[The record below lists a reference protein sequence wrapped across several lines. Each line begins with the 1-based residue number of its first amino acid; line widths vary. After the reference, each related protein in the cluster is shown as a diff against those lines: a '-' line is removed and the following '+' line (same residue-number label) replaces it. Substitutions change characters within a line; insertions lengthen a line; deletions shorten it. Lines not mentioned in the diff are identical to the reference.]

1 MAALT
6 NLKRWLIDCWS
17 LFNRWSLRTPDSVG
31 DSPPLPISEFDS
43 SVSTRDEPALTQAS
57 ETEGIKP
64 MPQSMEVKAIV
75 DDIQDLIINDE
86 YAAAFEKLLVL
97 LDADSGDERMQN
109 ARSAVISRNSAYNRL
124 VRDDEAG
131 VVTRDEFKADR
142 AKIAVALTGILDDLP
157 DILDP
162 PRPTVPVPDRQRLEK
177 IVGYN
182 NLLEIAWLERGLTV
196 SKSLCRILFKTGV
209 PQGTGFL
216 VGNNLLMTNNHVISS
231 PDDAAK
237 MIAEFNYQTD
247 VSGVLLPTA
256 RYAFDPTIFM
266 TDQQLDYTLIGLAAA
281 DGSTAPLSQWGT
293 LKLNPNAD
301 PVEDEHVVIV
311 QHPGGAPKQIALTAN
326 QVIQAW
332 EHRLFYTTDTLPGS
346 SGSPV
351 FNQNW
356 EVIALHHAG
365 GDQQMNEQGD
375 TRFVNEGILISWIK
389 KHLGSRWPGN

>member
-1 MAALT
+1 
-6 NLKRWLIDCWS
+6 
-17 LFNRWSLRTPDSVG
+17 VG
-31 DSPPLPISEFDS
+31 DRAPLPISEFDA
-43 SVSTRDEPALTQAS
+43 SVSTRDEPALSQVS

-64 MPQSMEVKAIV
+64 MAQSTEVKALV

-86 YAAAFEKLLVL
+86 FAAAFEKLLAL
-97 LDADSGDERMQN
+97 LDADSGDERTQS
-109 ARSAVISRNSAYNRL
+109 ARAAVITRNSAYNRL
-124 VRDDEAG
+124 VRDEQTG
-131 VVTRDEFKADR
+131 VLTRDEFKADR

-157 DILDP
+157 DIIDP
-162 PRPTVPVPDRQRLEK
+162 PPPSVPVPDRQRLEK

-182 NLLEIAWLERGLTV
+182 NLLEIAWLERGLIGA
-196 SKSLCRILFKTGV
+196 KSVCRIIFKTGD

-231 PDDAAK
+231 PEDAAK
-237 MIAEFNYQTD
+237 MLAEFNYQKD
-247 VSGVLLPTA
+247 VHGTFLPVA
-256 RYAFDPTIFM
+256 RYDFDPTIFM
-266 TDQQLDYTLIGLAAA
+266 TDQKLDYTLIGLSAA
-281 DGSTAPLSQWGT
+281 DGNVAPLAQWGT

-332 EHRLFYTTDTLPGS
+332 EHRLFYTTDTMPGS

-389 KHLGSRWPGN
+389 KHLGNRWPGN

>member
-1 MAALT
+1 
-6 NLKRWLIDCWS
+6 
-17 LFNRWSLRTPDSVG
+17 
-31 DSPPLPISEFDS
+31 
-43 SVSTRDEPALTQAS
+43 
-57 ETEGIKP
+57 
-64 MPQSMEVKAIV
+64 MPQSTETQALV
-75 DDIQDLIINDE
+75 DEIRELIINDE
-86 YAAAFEKLLVL
+86 YAAAFEKLLAL
-97 LDADSGDERMQN
+97 LDANSGDERTDN
-109 ARSAVISRNSAYNRL
+109 ARAAVISRNSAYNRL
-124 VRDDEAG
+124 VRDEEAG
-131 VVTRDEFKADR
+131 MLTRDEFRADR
-142 AKIAVALTGILDDLP
+142 ARIAVALTGILDDLP

-162 PRPTVPVPDRQRLEK
+162 PRPSVPVPNRQRLEK

-196 SKSLCRILFKTGV
+196 SKSVCRILFKTGV
-209 PQGTGFL
+209 PKGTGFL
-216 VGNNLLMTNNHVISS
+216 VGNHLLMTNNHVISS

-247 VSGVLLPTA
+247 VNGVPLPVA
-256 RYAFDPTIFM
+256 RYNFDPMVFM
-266 TDQQLDYTLIGLAAA
+266 TDQQLDYTLIGLATA
-281 DGSTAPLSQWGT
+281 DGNAPPLDQWGT

-356 EVIALHHAG
+356 EVIAMHRAG
-365 GDQQMNEQGD
+365 GDQQINEQGD
-375 TRFVNEGILISWIK
+375 TRFVNEGILVSWIK
-389 KHLGSRWPGN
+389 RHLGNRWPEN